1 MQIYLVLKCLD
12 VYECGETYGSIY
24 IYMYIHIYWNVTQVT
39 LGVRR
44 FSVGR
49 VGRGGGK

>member
-24 IYMYIHIYWNVTQVT
+24 IYVYTHILECNTSNTWGEEV
-39 LGVRR
+39 
-44 FSVGR
+44 
-49 VGRGGGK
+49 